1 MAARTA
7 GAVEGCYL
15 LHFERPIYGAQH
27 YLGWSVD
34 IRRRVRLHLNG
45 RGARLT
51 RQALRA
57 GIGVELVRIWPSV
70 ARKHEYVLKR
80 RTPKRY
86 CPRCHRITDPASEA
100 VLAGLVSVR
109 HDAERI
115 AGKCAASASRGL
127 PRARGG
133 LLARDRRLAVS

>member
-1 MAARTA
+1 MPARTTD
-7 GAVEGCYL
+7 AVDGCYL

-45 RGARLT
+45 RGARLV

-57 GIGVELVRIWPSV
+57 GIGVQLVRVWPTV

-80 RTPKRY
+80 QTPKRY
-86 CPRCHRITDPASEA
+86 CPRCQRIAALEGET
-100 VLAGLVSVR
+100 VLAGLLSAEANVVR
-109 HDAERI
+109 
-115 AGKCAASASRGL
+115 RGQG
-127 PRARGG
+127 RAIQ
-133 LLARDRRLAVS
+133 